1 MAARTDSQIGVQATV
16 FASRDAVVEACTRAA
31 NVLGNHAS
39 ASSSA
44 AKVTVKILPGM
55 IKSMSKVSP
64 TVGIDLSP
72 GSAEGSID
80 VNAHIESYRTSQSA
94 LLGFIP
100 IGPKLL
106 VGKSTYLNFL
116 TSLEQELAAID
127 TGKGTI
133 RRTSPTR

>member
-1 MAARTDSQIGVQATV
+1 MAAKTDSQIGVQATV
-16 FASRDAVVEACTRAA
+16 FASREAVVEACTRAA
-31 NVLGNHAS
+31 GVLGSHAS
-39 ASSSA
+39 ASTSG

-64 TVGIDLSP
+64 LVGINLKP

-80 VNAHIESYRTSQSA
+80 VNAQIESYRTSQSA

-100 IGPKLL
+100 LGPKLL
-106 VGKSTYLNFL
+106 VGKSTYMNFL
-116 TSLEQELAAID
+116 TSLERELAAID
-127 TGKGTI
+127 AGNGTI